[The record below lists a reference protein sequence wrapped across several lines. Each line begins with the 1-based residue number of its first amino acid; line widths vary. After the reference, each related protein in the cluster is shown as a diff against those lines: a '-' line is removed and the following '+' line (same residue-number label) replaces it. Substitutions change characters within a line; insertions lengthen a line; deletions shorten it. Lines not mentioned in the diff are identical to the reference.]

1 MSLDGVKTNEYLYTA
16 QSGQGVQTAKT
27 AYTNSVMTEAVKNTE
42 NTSTEEN
49 KNTSKLDEL
58 LEKLCAELSKYG
70 LKPEELKNSGILY
83 RITGMN
89 EQQIEQVSEQELK
102 QILECLK
109 TAIKDTPVSSDGKI
123 DLEQVGKTANN
134 YYIAIKTGWS
144 IEGFKKHNNTVK
156 KSTLFERLKD
166 KDIDTKG
173 LLKNYEKIEDV
184 PKEVLEE
191 ALFDFFNKTLL
202 GNLKKAKNPKEK
214 EQIYKAQLQTFGR
227 LLINTPDE
235 EKAIF
240 IQAINSLVASNRIKG
255 FKAVLMSFDTQEART
270 KWSDSWTVEGKK
282 DLALKADAEGN
293 LPSEEDVTAFNAGL
307 AKNQSEE
314 GRLKSHEEF
323 QKDAKAFFEQNKEI
337 LARIAEKE
345 ANGEELTDEEKA
357 VKHQIEQYYT
367 PSSAGE
373 FAGTAMNEII
383 SEAFK
388 KEMLETINKD
398 AYELPNYKEVVE
410 QVTEFVENN
419 PEALT
424 MPKEELVKLLDEATN
439 GNYSIIKENPSAQ
452 LNAPQS
458 TETAE
463 PVETADYG
471 FVQKE
476 QPVDTTRLQTIK
488 QEIVSASEET
498 KPVFTVEKQQAS
510 TEKLTTSE
518 VYTLKNKAFRS
529 ASGITTYLK
538 ETGESKFSFATEVFK
553 KFGDMGSTTQ
563 DWAMNYFSNASS
575 TVQNLFLNKI
585 TGSVS
590 GMIAAAK
597 EVDLSQFNL
606 IGVSVTTQKQIDKIQ
621 AEKA

>member
-27 AYTNSVMTEAVKNTE
+27 AYTNSVMTEAAKNAG
-42 NTSTEEN
+42 NTSVEEN

-123 DLEQVGKTANN
+123 NLEQVGKTANN
-134 YYIAIKTGWS
+134 YYIAIKTGWDS
-144 IEGFKKHNNTVK
+144 VEKFKKNQSGENL
-156 KSTLFERLKD
+156 SQRIERFFGLKEGSFAKLPQD
-166 KDIDTKG
+166 
-173 LLKNYEKIEDV
+173 KIEEYLDRY
-184 PKEVLEE
+184 
-191 ALFDFFNKTLL
+191 FNQFFMEKV
-202 GNLKKAKNPKEK
+202 KKAKNPE
-214 EQIYKAQLQTFGR
+214 EVYKLQLQDFGK
-227 LLINTPDE
+227 LLINTADE
-235 EKAIF
+235 DKAIF
-240 IQAINSLVASNRIKG
+240 KQAISSLVSKNRLKG
-255 FKAVLMSFDTQEART
+255 FNAVLMSFDTQEART
-270 KWSDSWTVEGKK
+270 KWADSWTVEEKK
-282 DLALKADAEGN
+282 DVALKADIEGN

-488 QEIVSASEET
+488 QEIASASEET

-510 TEKLTTSE
+510 SEKLTTSE